1 MISKKFETLFQRN
14 LPIKNSDIKVPASL
28 LGISN
33 WNETY
38 SQHITRDCSMSRK
51 VISNKRE
58 LALRI
63 FFSRSI
69 IDSEFIFYELE
80 KTHYPQY
87 IITFLFQ

>member
-1 MISKKFETLFQRN
+1 
-14 LPIKNSDIKVPASL
+14 
-28 LGISN
+28 
-33 WNETY
+33 
-38 SQHITRDCSMSRK
+38 MSRK

-58 LALRI
+58 LAMRI

-80 KTHYPQY
+80 KTPYPQY